1 MDLKDY
7 IFGAKT
13 KKKFKLG
20 DLVPW
25 KSMGKAKEKYFGVI
39 IEIFDKESGGRKI
52 CYTRIV
58 RFSDNRTVTIPIVSL
73 KSANKRKK
81 YEI

>member
-13 KKKFKLG
+13 KKKFKIG
-20 DLVPW
+20 DLVSW
-25 KSMGKAKEKYFGVI
+25 KSMGKTKEKYFGVI

-58 RFSDNRTVTIPIVSL
+58 SFSVNRTVTIPIVSL
-73 KSANKRKK
+73 KLANKRKK